1 VPPEYIAVIAVNM
14 LCSWHDKAPLEI
26 SVGPETVDE
35 GAAALAPNPVRGVLA
50 ANAIQKLEDDRDKA
64 TKSGAPT

>member
-1 VPPEYIAVIAVNM
+1 M
-14 LCSWHDKAPLEI
+14 CSWHDKAPLEI

>member
-1 VPPEYIAVIAVNM
+1 M
-14 LCSWHDKAPLEI
+14 LKAPLEI

-50 ANAIQKLEDDRDKA
+50 ANAIKLEDDRDKA